1 MRVEILTV
9 TAAIDFLAVVRLA
22 PDHIRFVAR
31 SGMPAARTFAAAS
44 EALTI
49 EERDSMR
56 AEFGIG
62 STVEQAPTMREAYP
76 IGEDMTIDDVG
87 RYLGCLVTVD
97 GR

>member
-9 TAAIDFLAVVRLA
+9 SATVDFLAVVRMG

-31 SGMPAARTFAAAS
+31 SGMPAARTFAAAT
-44 EALTI
+44 EALTV

-56 AEFGIG
+56 AELGIG
-62 STVEQAPTMREAYP
+62 STVAEAPTMQAAYP
-76 IGEDMTIDDVG
+76 IGEDMSIDDVG

-97 GR
+97 